1 MPNWLRQGS
10 SLTQFDHVETFSLHI
25 SRALSHLTLA
35 ACQHVASSVFNFLLH
50 EKPIKPCISQWLFL
64 VLFYSGCLE
73 KGIVEMNPVVFA
85 ISLVIAAS

>member
-1 MPNWLRQGS
+1 M
-10 SLTQFDHVETFSLHI
+10 TQFDHVETFSLHI

-50 EKPIKPCISQWLFL
+50 EKPIKPSHFAMAFF
-64 VLFYSGCLE
+64 VLFYGGCLE

>member
-50 EKPIKPCISQWLFL
+50 EKPIKPCISQWLFF
-64 VLFYSGCLE
+64 VLFYLE
-73 KGIVEMNPVVFA
+73 KGIVEMNPVVFD